1 MNEGPCEMIA
11 PIGADRGRIAAI
23 KPGNLSKKTKFR
35 ILRSKIASLEDN
47 MNYRIAVLSVFV
59 GIAIGSLCIG
69 QGKPTGNSRTAPD
82 AGMSD
87 HDRIEKLLGEVAE
100 LQNKL
105 AALTRRYDVHT
116 HQMPDQEVAQLPGSI
131 ECDQTVVQWTNPG
144 IAPQPV
150 YKVCRQLMS
159 GGGLRPGSVST
170 ITGPPRP

>member
-1 MNEGPCEMIA
+1 
-11 PIGADRGRIAAI
+11 
-23 KPGNLSKKTKFR
+23 
-35 ILRSKIASLEDN
+35 

-69 QGKPTGNSRTAPD
+69 QGKSTGNSQIASDVR
-82 AGMSD
+82 MSD

-105 AALTRRYDVHT
+105 AALTRKYDTHT
-116 HQMPDQEVAQLPGSI
+116 HQIPDQEVAQLPSSI

-144 IAPQPV
+144 ITPQPV

-159 GGGLRPGSVST
+159 GGDFRPGRMPTV
-170 ITGPPRP
+170 TGPPRP